1 MLISKNIRKIHSTID
16 IKKILSRNNIV
27 WGKIYLWK
35 KYELEKYFK
44 IKKLKSSRDTY
55 YKSSL
60 RDDKTL
66 ITKVAGGEALL
77 YVTGKISSFWNLRGY
92 ILHKHY
98 NSFEI
103 LHIIQNESSADH
115 VIVDVYEA
123 MQRNFKG
130 KYLKDVKSTVKG
142 EFPDNGEK
150 DGYFYELIE

>member
-27 WGKIYLWK
+27 WGKTYLWK

-44 IKKLKSSRDTY
+44 IKKLKQTRTQIS
-55 YKSSL
+55 KSSL
-60 RDDKTL
+60 MRYEEL
-66 ITKVAGGEALL
+66 SFGWVNGERLYRIVGKLSSVWSFRGHLL
-77 YVTGKISSFWNLRGY
+77 HRGY
-92 ILHKHY
+92 SEL
-98 NSFEI
+98 EI
-103 LHIIQNESSADH
+103 IDVRENESSADY
-115 VIVDVYEA
+115 VIVDIYEA
-123 MQRNFKG
+123 IQRNFKG